1 MVLLFVGLFTR
12 FYLIPRPPAAT
23 SNSNN
28 KSELTIESE
37 STCLS
42 GFEAFASSYRNQRRS
57 TMFVRSKS
65 YLLLNL
71 LLLCGDIDTN
81 PGPNWKYPCGSCK
94 KPVKSNQHGIQC
106 DSCDSWIHT
115 RCLGMNND
123 EYQLLANSSC
133 SWICPDC
140 DLPSFLSPTL
150 LDLSS
155 DTLNLSNSF
164 DILSGSVVDNG
175 NNFPRSN
182 PATSSSKRNT
192 KTKLKG
198 MIINCNG
205 LKSSKHST
213 EFQALLDLHDP
224 DIVLGTESKL
234 NPDISS
240 YSIFPPSYSVLRRD
254 RNAFGG
260 GVFQAIKSD
269 LASIE
274 EPNFNMDGCE
284 ALWSSLKIA
293 NSRPFIDHQ
302 TLPLRYLTI

>member
-1 MVLLFVGLFTR
+1 MLTSGFVQRKMDVYFRAPLVFLFIGLFTR
-12 FYLIPRPPAAT
+12 YYLIPRPPAAT

-28 KSELTIESE
+28 MSELTIKSE

-42 GFEAFASSYRNQRRS
+42 GFEAFASSYRNQRSS

-140 DLPSFLSPTL
+140 DLPSFFSPTL
-150 LDLSS
+150 LDL
-155 DTLNLSNSF
+155 
-164 DILSGSVVDNG
+164 I
-175 NNFPRSN
+175 
-182 PATSSSKRNT
+182 
-192 KTKLKG
+192 
-198 MIINCNG
+198 
-205 LKSSKHST
+205 
-213 EFQALLDLHDP
+213 
-224 DIVLGTESKL
+224 
-234 NPDISS
+234 
-240 YSIFPPSYSVLRRD
+240 
-254 RNAFGG
+254 
-260 GVFQAIKSD
+260 
-269 LASIE
+269 
-274 EPNFNMDGCE
+274 
-284 ALWSSLKIA
+284 
-293 NSRPFIDHQ
+293 
-302 TLPLRYLTI
+302 